1 MHCSLN
7 KPIINS
13 TLLLDASM
21 QAKQFTAMKLNW
33 LTENN
38 SILVTSTVVALA
50 NFWKSSNYWR
60 QKFLINQISQL
71 YKQWSK
77 LLSRRRELCNVKRPS
92 NSATEKIK
100 VIWRI
105 MRTASTLQH
114 SIAAVSFQVKS
125 HALHIVCCEL
135 INLEEETLK
144 IIERNPQ
151 SKRNVSH
158 VFRKFPEG
166 ITKMPL
172 SDYFCRQLSRFIEA

>member
-1 MHCSLN
+1 
-7 KPIINS
+7 
-13 TLLLDASM
+13 M

-114 SIAAVSFQVKS
+114 SIAAVSSPSQVPRFA
-125 HALHIVCCEL
+125 HCVLRA
-135 INLEEETLK
+135 N
-144 IIERNPQ
+144 Q
-151 SKRNVSH
+151 SGRGNTENNWTESTIQKKR
-158 VFRKFPEG
+158 
-166 ITKMPL
+166 
-172 SDYFCRQLSRFIEA
+172 LSRLQKISGRYNKNAPSRLLL